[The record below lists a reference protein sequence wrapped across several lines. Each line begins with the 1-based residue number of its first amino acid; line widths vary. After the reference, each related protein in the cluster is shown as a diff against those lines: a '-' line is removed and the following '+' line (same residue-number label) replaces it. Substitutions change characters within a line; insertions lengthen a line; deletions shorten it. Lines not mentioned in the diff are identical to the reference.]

1 MLIRKHA
8 PRAADRSLAMVVLL
22 RSGRIMSSAI
32 PHAKAVPNATH
43 DAVPMIKLSRV
54 SFLFT
59 STNKPG
65 YVFVMPILFE
75 CHAPR
80 EAVVAINAAATP
92 RALTATT
99 LRGVLVL
106 RGRCPHRQMHAAATK
121 TASAT
126 KKKTFAIVYPDSGEV
141 KSKYEVKISDVDPS
155 APRSTSAFGIAFT
168 AT

>member
-8 PRAADRSLAMVVLL
+8 PRVADRSLAMVALL

-32 PHAKAVPNATH
+32 PHTKAVPTAAH
-43 DAVPMIKLSRV
+43 DAVPMIRLSRV
-54 SFLFT
+54 SSLFT
-59 STNKPG
+59 YINRPG

-80 EAVVAINAAATP
+80 DAVTAINAASTP

-106 RGRCPHRQMHAAATK
+106 
-121 TASAT
+121 
-126 KKKTFAIVYPDSGEV
+126 
-141 KSKYEVKISDVDPS
+141 
-155 APRSTSAFGIAFT
+155 
-168 AT
+168 